1 MLRLLKAVDAISCH
15 DAASLADAISVEREV
30 QPLTRPENTVKDPV
44 TGRVRGALY
53 TNPIDC
59 LWKTFKTE
67 GIAGWYKGT
76 TAHFL
81 RIFPHTVVTLVAN
94 EVGWVTSIEHTALT
108 NRSS

>member
-1 MLRLLKAVDAISCH
+1 
-15 DAASLADAISVEREV
+15 
-30 QPLTRPENTVKDPV
+30 V

-59 LWKTFKTE
+59 LYKTWKVE
-67 GIAGWYKGT
+67 GVAGWYKGT

-94 EVGWVTSIEHTALT
+94 EVGRRLNERRNARGANAQVIMNQYRKFRAPVVEKPL
-108 NRSS
+108 

>member
-1 MLRLLKAVDAISCH
+1 
-15 DAASLADAISVEREV
+15 
-30 QPLTRPENTVKDPV
+30 V

-59 LWKTFKTE
+59 LYKTWKVE
-67 GIAGWYKGT
+67 GVAGWYKGT

-94 EVGWVTSIEHTALT
+94 EVGRAGNSRAEWKADDQVIMNQYRKFRAPVVEKPL
-108 NRSS
+108 